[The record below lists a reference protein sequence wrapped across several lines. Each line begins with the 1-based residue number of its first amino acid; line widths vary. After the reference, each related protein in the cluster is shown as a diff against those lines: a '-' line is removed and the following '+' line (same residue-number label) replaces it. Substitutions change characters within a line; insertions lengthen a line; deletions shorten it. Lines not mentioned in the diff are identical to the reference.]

1 MKIPEQK
8 LELIT
13 TVDATKQ
20 EVGTQPFFM
29 LHSFINRSA
38 FDGGDCFRSS
48 PRPGSKLNLPY
59 MHPRLVFFSLVLE
72 KPKISRL

>member
-13 TVDATKQ
+13 TVDAAKQ
-20 EVGTQPFFM
+20 EVGIQPLVGIQPFFM
-29 LHSFINRSA
+29 LHTFINRSA
-38 FDGGDCFRSS
+38 RDGGDCFRSS

-59 MHPRLVFFSLVLE
+59 MHPPPGIFSFS
-72 KPKISRL
+72 P